1 MIINRLIAEFL
12 GTATLLVAVVG
23 SSFMA
28 DQLSQDE
35 ALALLI
41 NALVT
46 AAVLTIIIKSFI
58 NKSGAHFN
66 PAVTI
71 ALILSGRFAARDLL
85 PYLAAQ
91 ILGAISGA
99 LLANTMFAADIFTT
113 SVINRNGYHLLV
125 GEAVATS
132 GLVMLALIVSKKF
145 LWKLIPLWIFGA
157 YFFTS
162 STSFANPAVTMARVF
177 TSAPAGISPSSIT
190 AFMLVQI
197 GVAIIL
203 GKLIK
208 ERK

>member
-1 MIINRLIAEFL
+1 MIINRFIAEFL

-91 ILGAISGA
+91 ILGAVSGA

-113 SVINRNGYHLLV
+113 SVINRNGYHLLI

-132 GLVMLALIVSKKF
+132 GLVALALLVSKKF

-197 GVAIIL
+197 GVAVIL

>member
-1 MIINRLIAEFL
+1 MIINRFIAEFL

-46 AAVLTIIIKSFI
+46 AAVLTVIIKSFI

-99 LLANTMFAADIFTT
+99 LLANTMFAADIFAT

-132 GLVMLALIVSKKF
+132 GLVMLALLVSQKF

>member
-1 MIINRLIAEFL
+1 MIINRFIAEFL

-46 AAVLTIIIKSFI
+46 AAVLTVIIKSFI

-132 GLVMLALIVSKKF
+132 GLVLLALLVSKKF
-145 LWKLIPLWIFGA
+145 VWKLIPLWIFGA

>member
-1 MIINRLIAEFL
+1 VIINRFIAEFL

-132 GLVMLALIVSKKF
+132 GLVMLALLVSKKF
-145 LWKLIPLWIFGA
+145 LLKLIPLWTFGA

-208 ERK
+208 EKK

>member
-1 MIINRLIAEFL
+1 MIINRFIAEFL
-12 GTATLLVAVVG
+12 GTATNKVAVVG

-71 ALILSGRFAARDLL
+71 ALILIGRFAARDLL

-113 SVINRNGYHLLV
+113 SVINRNGYHLLI

-132 GLVMLALIVSKKF
+132 GLVALALLVSKKF

-197 GVAIIL
+197 GVAVIL

>member
-1 MIINRLIAEFL
+1 VIINRFIAEFL

-132 GLVMLALIVSKKF
+132 GLVMLALLVSKKF
-145 LWKLIPLWIFGA
+145 VWKLIPLWIFGS

>member
-1 MIINRLIAEFL
+1 MIINRFIAEFL

-132 GLVMLALIVSKKF
+132 GLVMLALLVSKKF
-145 LWKLIPLWIFGA
+145 VWKLIPLWIFGS

>member
-91 ILGAISGA
+91 ILGAVSGA

-113 SVINRNGYHLLV
+113 SVINRNGYHLLI

-132 GLVMLALIVSKKF
+132 GLVMLALLVSKKF
-145 LWKLIPLWIFGA
+145 VWKLIPLWIFGA

>member
-1 MIINRLIAEFL
+1 MIINRFIAEFL

-132 GLVMLALIVSKKF
+132 GLVMLALLVSKKF
-145 LWKLIPLWIFGA
+145 LWKLIPLWIFGS

>member
-132 GLVMLALIVSKKF
+132 GLVMLALLVSKKF

>member
-1 MIINRLIAEFL
+1 VIINRFIAEFL

-132 GLVMLALIVSKKF
+132 GLVMLALLVSKKF
-145 LWKLIPLWIFGA
+145 LLKLIPLWIFGA

-208 ERK
+208 EKK

>member
-1 MIINRLIAEFL
+1 MIINRFIAEFL

-46 AAVLTIIIKSFI
+46 AAVLTVIIKSFI

-132 GLVMLALIVSKKF
+132 GLVMLALLVSKKF
-145 LWKLIPLWIFGA
+145 VWKLIPLWIFGA

>member
-1 MIINRLIAEFL
+1 MIINRFIAEFL

-58 NKSGAHFN
+58 NKSGAHF
-66 PAVTI
+66 
-71 ALILSGRFAARDLL
+71 
-85 PYLAAQ
+85 
-91 ILGAISGA
+91 
-99 LLANTMFAADIFTT
+99 
-113 SVINRNGYHLLV
+113 
-125 GEAVATS
+125 
-132 GLVMLALIVSKKF
+132 K
-145 LWKLIPLWIFGA
+145 
-157 YFFTS
+157 
-162 STSFANPAVTMARVF
+162 PAVTMARVF

-208 ERK
+208 EKK